1 MDTRGDAIF
10 VLFMAIV
17 ALFVTLL
24 FGADLD
30 DTKQRMPLTTDPI
43 PVNVE
48 P

>member
-1 MDTRGDAIF
+1 MDSRGDGIF
-10 VLFMAIV
+10 ILFMALV
-17 ALFVTLL
+17 ALVVAVFL
-24 FGADLD
+24 GADMD